1 MDKGIKKEIP
11 DSAQQEG
18 VKEIRFGKIIFLTIF
33 CFSILSCQYFKSKE
47 GEGKVLAK
55 VNGKS
60 LSIED
65 IKDIIP
71 PKASS
76 RDCLDVL
83 NRYVKSWVMKQL
95 LLKQAEANLKYNE
108 AEVERKLLDYK
119 YALLVYEY
127 EKKYVAENLDTT
139 VTEKEIQ
146 SYYKENIDNF
156 ELKQNIIKGIFVKLP
171 KKTPR
176 KDRIIALIK
185 EQKKNYE
192 AIHSFCYRFASD
204 YVLADTTWNNF
215 EELIA
220 NSAFSNIPDKVQFL
234 KKTKFA
240 ELSDSVN
247 TYLLSI
253 EDFKIE
259 DQNAPYE
266 FVKPQIQNIIINKRK
281 LTQVQKLE
289 RDIYN
294 KALKNKDVEIF
305 TENK

>member
-1 MDKGIKKEIP
+1 MDKGTEKEVPGKAQSQRVKK
-11 DSAQQEG
+11 
-18 VKEIRFGKIIFLTIF
+18 IRPGKIALIVIF
-33 CFSILSCQYFKSKE
+33 CLSIFSCQYFKSKE
-47 GEGKVLAK
+47 GDGKVLAK
-55 VNGKS
+55 VSGKT
-60 LSIED
+60 LLFED

-71 PKASS
+71 AKASS
-76 RDCLDVL
+76 RDCLDVV

-95 LLKQAEANLKYNE
+95 LLEQAESNLQYNE

-127 EKKYVAENLDTT
+127 EKKFIAENLDTT
-139 VTEKEIQ
+139 VTEKELEA
-146 SYYKENIDNF
+146 YYKENIDNF
-156 ELKQNIIKGIFVKLP
+156 ELKQNIIKGIFIKMP
-171 KKTPR
+171 KKAPR
-176 KDRIIALIK
+176 KDRIISLIR
-185 EQKKNYE
+185 EPKKNYR
-192 AIHSFCYRFASD
+192 AIHSYCYRFASD

-220 NSAFSNIPDKVQFL
+220 NSPFSNIPDKVQFL

-253 EDFKIE
+253 EDYKIE
-259 DQNAPYE
+259 DQNSPYE

-281 LTQVQKLE
+281 ISQIQKLE